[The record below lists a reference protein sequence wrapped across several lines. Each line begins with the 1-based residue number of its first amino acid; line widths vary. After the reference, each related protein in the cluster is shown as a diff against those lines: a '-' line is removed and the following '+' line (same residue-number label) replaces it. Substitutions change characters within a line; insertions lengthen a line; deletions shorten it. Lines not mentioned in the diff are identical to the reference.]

1 MFLLLVACLSFSQ
14 QTIGSPDN
22 SPLLLPSAIGQVDTL
37 ETATW
42 NIEHFPKHYNTVHH
56 LSRYVDAMDVDF
68 WAFQEV
74 SSERDFHHLVDKLP
88 GYDGILSTHEYNDGS
103 YQKTAFLYKSEVFQ
117 PTDSYLIFPNNRYSF
132 PRPPLVVEGNV
143 RLPNGGELEMLAVTV
158 HLKAFMNNESRERRR
173 AAMDEMLDF
182 LSNIQSMYPNKLLVM
197 LGDFNE
203 FYDQDS
209 VFGDLKRTGFE
220 FETKSLFE
228 RGKASYVKKHR
239 SLIDHIITSSNYHF
253 FKSVIPEL
261 HRDDRF
267 YLREVSDH
275 LPVVSLLKM

>member
-1 MFLLLVACLSFSQ
+1 
-14 QTIGSPDN
+14 
-22 SPLLLPSAIGQVDTL
+22 
-37 ETATW
+37 
-42 NIEHFPKHYNTVHH
+42 
-56 LSRYVDAMDVDF
+56 MDVDF

-74 SSERDFHHLVDKLP
+74 SSERDFHHLVDKP

-228 RGKASYVKKHR
+228 RGKQGLREKTQKFNRPYYYFFKLS
-239 SLIDHIITSSNYHF
+239 F

-275 LPVVSLLKM
+275 LPVVSLLKCKKARLVISLFFIILFIITHLFRAQI